1 MNFRDQLHPQW
12 RQALFSQLDF
22 LDSIEEQVRGG
33 DFLPQNEVVMRA
45 FAAPLDGIKVLII
58 GQDPYPTHGHA
69 NGLAF
74 SVQSDVTP
82 LPKSLQNIF
91 KEYEND
97 LGKVAPLNGDLS
109 MWAEQGVALINRILT
124 LAPGRSNSH
133 QSFGW
138 RNFTESVARVLGQR
152 DVVAILW
159 GNNALELSPYFRSEW
174 RITSP
179 HPSPLS
185 AYRGFFG
192 SKPFT
197 RTNQILEE
205 NGIKPIVW

>member
-12 RQALFSQLDF
+12 RAALLSQLDF

-33 DFLPQNEVVMRA
+33 GFLPQNEVVMRA
-45 FAAPLDGIKVLII
+45 FAAPLDGIKVLIL

-74 SVQSDVTP
+74 SVQDDVTP

-91 KEYEND
+91 KEYESD
-97 LGKVAPLNGDLS
+97 LGKAAPLTGDLS
-109 MWAEQGVALINRILT
+109 IWAEQGVALINRILT
-124 LAPGRSNSH
+124 VAPGRSNSH

-138 RNFTESVARVLGQR
+138 RDFSESVAQVLGQR

-159 GNNALELSPYFRSEW
+159 GNNAQELSPYFRNEW
-174 RITSP
+174 SITSP

-192 SKPFT
+192 SRPFT
-197 RTNQILEE
+197 RANQILKE
-205 NGIKPIVW
+205 NGAKPILW